1 MIRALKCGDA
11 EPGNFSRTSESK
23 PEVAVKCDIAL
34 RYCLCILEECDFCI
48 HEKSQ
53 L

>member
-1 MIRALKCGDA
+1 MIRALKCSDA
-11 EPGNFSRTSESK
+11 EPENFSRTSESK

-34 RYCLCILEECDFCI
+34 RYCHCICDFCI
-48 HEKSQ
+48 HEKCQ